1 MNIVIN
7 YESINKIVSSSYLF
21 ESCDVIHGMLGHVN
35 YNYIQILIVLELLS
49 SMIFEKNYKFE
60 ICVESK
66 LTKSLFKI
74 IK

>member
-1 MNIVIN
+1 
-7 YESINKIVSSSYLF
+7 
-21 ESCDVIHGMLGHVN
+21 VIHGMLGHVN

-66 LTKSLFKI
+66 LTKSSFKI